1 MMLRYDKKLN
11 NCESVNKLPGVPRRR
26 GTTCG
31 WSEGREWPQAATANT
46 DDCSGGDPPPTSHNR
61 GGQPGRTPPTRG
73 VPITVNNII

>member
-31 WSEGREWPQAATANT
+31 WTEGSEWPQATTAST
-46 DDCSGGDPPPTSHNR
+46 DDCSGGAPQPHTTVVA
-61 GGQPGRTPPTRG
+61 QPGRTPPTRG

>member
-31 WSEGREWPQAATANT
+31 WTEGSEWPQATTAST
-46 DDCSGGDPPPTSHNR
+46 DDCSGGDPPNPT
-61 GGQPGRTPPTRG
+61 QPWWPSQAARHQREESQ
-73 VPITVNNII
+73 